1 MIESIKKDCHVY
13 KYLIIRYNRLLI
25 DNYYLTFEDYK
36 ITNGSTIDFISYEIG
51 GKYFVK
57 TLEGKTLTLDLD
69 EYDTIENV
77 KAKIYEKEGMPPDQ
91 QRLVY
96 SGKQLEDNRTIK
108 DYNIWNE
115 STLHL
120 LLKIR

>member
-1 MIESIKKDCHVY
+1 M
-13 KYLIIRYNRLLI
+13 
-25 DNYYLTFEDYK
+25 
-36 ITNGSTIDFISYEIG
+36 
-51 GKYFVK
+51 K

-77 KAKIYEKEGMPPDQ
+77 KAKIHEKEGMPPDQ

-115 STLHL
+115 STFHL